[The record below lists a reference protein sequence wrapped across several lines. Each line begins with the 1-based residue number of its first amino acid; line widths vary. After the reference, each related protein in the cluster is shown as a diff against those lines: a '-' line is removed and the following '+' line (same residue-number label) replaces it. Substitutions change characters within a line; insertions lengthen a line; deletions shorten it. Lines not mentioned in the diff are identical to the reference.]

1 MCQDV
6 PRFWWGIAKSW
17 RLDTIRAKAGDDD
30 DVDAKR
36 RENAAW
42 RQWHRARLRG
52 ETDADIAEESE
63 QQLGEGFLDG
73 WCDSQPMELAVSG
86 WCLDHPF
93 WILT

>member
-1 MCQDV
+1 MCQTCNDSD
-6 PRFWWGIAKSW
+6 PRGIAKSW

-52 ETDADIAEESE
+52 ENDAHIAEESE
-63 QQLGEGFLDG
+63 
-73 WCDSQPMELAVSG
+73 V
-86 WCLDHPF
+86 
-93 WILT
+93 